1 MYQIIISDYALKQL
15 NKLEKESQRRILS
28 ALERVRIRP
37 THYFSRL
44 VGESSYKLKVGDYRV
59 IADIEHEK
67 LIILV
72 IKIGHR
78 RNIYD
83 F

>member
-1 MYQIIISDYALKQL
+1 MYQITISDYALKQL
-15 NKLEKESQRRILS
+15 NKLEKEIQRRILS
-28 ALERVRIRP
+28 ALERARIRP
-37 THYFSRL
+37 THYFSKL